1 MGTDGIGIFPDAAGI
16 GAAIGARHIGHVV
29 RLAGIDHAGIGL
41 GHAFDIEALGAR
53 VEAHPGTFP
62 PAEGY
67 AAGLRLVAPEQLPQI
82 AAEPRRPG

>member
-16 GAAIGARHIGHVV
+16 GAATGARHIGHVV
-29 RLAGIDHAGIGL
+29 RLAGIGL

-82 AAEPRRPG
+82 EADLRQPG